1 MTEWN
6 PNNPFDL
13 GVWDELGLTPPPM
26 PDPKGE
32 CEIKLPLIP
41 MMKTIIIIIPT
52 IQEAPDFKTT
62 VC

>member
-13 GVWDELGLTPPPM
+13 GIWDELGLTSPPM
-26 PDPKGE
+26 PDPEGE

-41 MMKTIIIIIPT
+41 MMKTTYHPRS
-52 IQEAPDFKTT
+52 AD
-62 VC
+62 CL